1 MTTSNQERELVVM
14 VGATGALGETV
25 ARRLVESG
33 LHLLAV
39 GRSEEALKKLI
50 NSSEHMSYCIADIG
64 DDSAIEKIKAVVGE
78 MNRTVRMV
86 VHAAG
91 VLEHPA
97 GGWRRWGAGA

>member
-39 GRSEEALKKLI
+39 GRSEDDLKKAYRKRAI
-50 NSSEHMSYCIADIG
+50 KVHPDKNAAPQATDAFKKV
-64 DDSAIEKIKAVVGE
+64 SAAMACLSDATKRRQYDQVGSAE
-78 MNRTVRMV
+78 VF
-86 VHAAG
+86 
-91 VLEHPA
+91 E
-97 GGWRRWGAGA
+97 